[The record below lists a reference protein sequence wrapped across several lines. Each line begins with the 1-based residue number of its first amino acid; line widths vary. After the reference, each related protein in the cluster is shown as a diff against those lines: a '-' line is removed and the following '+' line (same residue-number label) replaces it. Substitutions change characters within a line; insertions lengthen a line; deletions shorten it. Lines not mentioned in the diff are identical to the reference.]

1 MVKSN
6 GRPRTLGLLL
16 LAVFCFVFTACP
28 ATTWSQETTED
39 RESQT
44 TENGDSSKAFSS
56 ENPLTDFVTR
66 GPEEWTS
73 PKGLHSTLQVMI
85 LLTVLS
91 MAPAI
96 LLMTTSFVRIIVV
109 LGLLKQALGAN
120 QLPPSQVIT
129 AIAMFMTILVMT
141 PVWSEVYTEAVQPYT
156 REEISLEEAWNRGV
170 IPVRRFMS
178 RQIDIAGNADD
189 VWLFYEH
196 LPESQRTKAPETYDD
211 VPLQCLIPAFMLSE
225 LKISF
230 LIGFQVYLPFLI
242 LDIVVSSMTI
252 SMGMMMLPP
261 ALISLPFKL
270 LLFVLVDGWT
280 LIVGML
286 LESFGPS

>member
-1 MVKSN
+1 MRNLAAALV
-6 GRPRTLGLLL
+6 LALLI
-16 LAVFCFVFTACP
+16 AAP
-28 ATTWSQETTED
+28 QAAWSQETTEE
-39 RESQT
+39 RSAVTAAPEAT
-44 TENGDSSKAFSS
+44 NALTE
-56 ENPLTDFVTR
+56 FVTS
-66 GPEEWTS
+66 GPEKWTS
-73 PKGLHSTLQVMI
+73 PQGMHSTLQVML

-129 AIAMFMTILVMT
+129 AIAMFMTLLVMT
-141 PVWSEVYTEAVQPYT
+141 PVWTEIYTDAIQPYT
-156 REEISLEEAWNRGV
+156 REEIGLEDAWNRGV
-170 IPVRRFMS
+170 MPVREFMS
-178 RQIDIAGNADD
+178 RQIDMAGNDDD
-189 VWLFYEH
+189 VWLFYEY
-196 LPESQRTKAPETYDD
+196 LPESQKTKTPETYDD
-211 VPLQCLIPAFMLSE
+211 VPLQVLVPAFMLSE
-225 LKISF
+225 LKTAF

-242 LDIVVSSMTI
+242 LDIVVSSVTI

-261 ALISLPFKL
+261 AMVSLPFKL

-286 LESFGPS
+286 LESFGGG